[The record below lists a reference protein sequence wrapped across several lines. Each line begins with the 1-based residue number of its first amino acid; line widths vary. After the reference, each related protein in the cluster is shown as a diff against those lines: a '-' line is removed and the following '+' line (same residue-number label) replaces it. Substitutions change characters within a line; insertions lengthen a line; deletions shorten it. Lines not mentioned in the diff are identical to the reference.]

1 MNYLTVLQGE
11 LQDMARAAIALL
23 PNLAIAS
30 VVLIVAWLVAKGATN
45 IARRITGHTHLR
57 NDLRELL
64 QSLVKVAIWLIGF
77 LLAATIAIPG
87 FTFGGM
93 VAGLGIGALAIG
105 FAFQDIFQNFLAG
118 VLIMLREKM
127 QIGDTIET
135 EGIEGTVE
143 RITLRET
150 HVRQFSGELTI
161 LPNAMIFKNAVKIF
175 SDPGLRRFQII
186 VGVDYDSDLA
196 QSRQAITDALASVD
210 GIDHPKGTDVFAR
223 EFGDSAINFLVRWWV
238 DTRNHNLFTV
248 QNDVV
253 LAIKMAL
260 DDAGIE
266 FPFPY
271 VTNTFAEPLALDI
284 RRPKSETQGAE
295 AAA

>member
-30 VVLIVAWLVAKGATN
+30 VVLIVAWLFAKGATN

-135 EGIEGTVE
+135 DGIEGTVE

-210 GIDHPKGTDVFAR
+210 GIDHAKGIDVFAR

-238 DTRNHNLFTV
+238 DTRNHSLFTV

-253 LAIKMAL
+253 LAIKTAL

-284 RRPKSETQGAE
+284 RRPKSETQEAE